1 MSPSR
6 NTRSPAATGTASTAA
21 TPSSAPVILSGIAV
35 ASVSKLPAGVTAFC
49 RARLSKIARGSMPS
63 VASFTWLNST
73 WMRSAWVPIRSTLL
87 TSGTRSSRW
96 RMSSAT
102 SFSRPRSRPSAVS
115 M

>member
-49 RARLSKIARGSMPS
+49 RARLSKIARGSMPERRELH
-63 VASFTWLNST
+63 VAELDVDALGLGR
-73 WMRSAWVPIRSTLL
+73 RS
-87 TSGTRSSRW
+87 G
-96 RMSSAT
+96 
-102 SFSRPRSRPSAVS
+102 RPC
-115 M
+115 